1 MPQGIP
7 TLGFFL
13 DYLLLPILA
22 LLCAVALAFI
32 NHKKRLLTVRQL
44 LLLVLVFGLLMALAG
59 LAGLIALAFMP
70 WYYLG
75 WQAGFLAL
83 GIFYARQLDHLLA
96 QDRRTQPL
104 FVHLLTGLIL
114 LLGGYLFSLLF
125 NYLSPLNYGLWAA
138 TCLLPFYLPLL
149 FVRAFEALIGIPNE
163 IRKIWYYPRHAAEVM
178 LEDADPYRLMI
189 LAVELQKRP
198 GSGEPPVKVKA
209 RTPQDLPFGVWFQKF
224 VDDYNYKFPDA
235 PIQTANDNEEEYGWL
250 FYYVKPSLFSLRRYI
265 DADLSIAHNKL
276 TERHLIVAKRVET
289 H

>member
-13 DYLLLPILA
+13 EYVLLPLLA
-22 LLCAVALAFI
+22 LLCAVGLVLV
-32 NHKKRLLTVRQL
+32 NQKKGLLTVRQL
-44 LLLVLVFGLLMALAG
+44 LLVVLLFGLPMALAG
-59 LAGLIALAFMP
+59 LAGLIDLAFMP

-83 GIFYARQLDHLLA
+83 GIFYVRQLDHLLGE
-96 QDRRTQPL
+96 DRRTQPL

-125 NYLSPLNYGLWAA
+125 NYLSALNYGLWAA
-138 TCLLPFYLPLL
+138 TCLLPFYVPLL
-149 FVRAFEALIGIPNE
+149 FVWAFEALLGIPNE

-235 PIQTANDNEEEYGWL
+235 PIQTVNDSEEEYGWL
-250 FYYVKPSLFSLRRYI
+250 FYYVKPSLFSLRHYI

-276 TERHLIVAKRVET
+276 TQRHLIVAKRVET